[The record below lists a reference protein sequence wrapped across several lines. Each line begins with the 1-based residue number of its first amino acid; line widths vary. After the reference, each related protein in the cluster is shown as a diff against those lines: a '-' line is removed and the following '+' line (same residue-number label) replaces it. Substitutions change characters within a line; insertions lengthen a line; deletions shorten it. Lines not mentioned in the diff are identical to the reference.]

1 MRSRSCDG
9 LLWMPGHALQS
20 QGSLLDEM
28 RNQGFG
34 VIHPAIESGKLA
46 PAVEAEVQKKMETF
60 IGAVSPSG
68 LCTRAVAH
76 LPPR

>member
-1 MRSRSCDG
+1 
-9 LLWMPGHALQS
+9 MPGHALQS
-20 QGSLLDEM
+20 QGSLLEEM

-60 IGAVSPSG
+60 IGAVSSSCVSSCG
-68 LCTRAVAH
+68 VAH
-76 LPPR
+76 LLPR

>member
-1 MRSRSCDG
+1 
-9 LLWMPGHALQS
+9 MPGHALQS

-46 PAVEAEVQKKMETF
+46 PAVEAEVQKKMEMF
-60 IGAVSPSG
+60 IGAVSPYYD
-68 LCTRAVAH
+68 LCIRAVAH